1 VQGFPDPIVTLR
13 DRNTTKQNGRHAIAG
28 SDLALGPRT
37 VSHGAIGMAIVL
49 SALDPKQVA
58 SATQFEVLLGEP
70 AQRLLIM
77 SGIAVP
83 EFWTNHDEETNQQE
97 ILVRLG
103 VHVAQL
109 DKAVTN
115 LGLASIENDETNF
128 LFAIDS
134 GQLELEAAT
143 GELVL
148 RVVAAILGEET
159 WLHRFSYQIVAH
171 VRRARA
177 QVSGVIGVPKDIRD
191 LAELPPAA
199 LAAAFQITA
208 NRVERGG
215 VPGGFAFDKLIPV
228 AVGAP
233 GAVRRG
239 NDNMQFVEYTID
251 NCPFAT
257 PLIVDVKLVG
267 GGWSGSVGVGQVAG
281 PRPLTLTGVAPDA
294 TGVDFSVGRFQPVR

>member
-1 VQGFPDPIVTLR
+1 MT
-13 DRNTTKQNGRHAIAG
+13 
-28 SDLALGPRT
+28 
-37 VSHGAIGMAIVL
+37 IVL

-97 ILVRLG
+97 IIVRLG

-128 LFAIDS
+128 LFAVDS
-134 GQLELEAAT
+134 GQLELEQSS
-143 GELVL
+143 GELIL
-148 RVVAAILGEET
+148 RVAAAILGEET
-159 WLHRFSYQIVAH
+159 YLHRFSYQIVAH

-177 QVSGVIGVPKDIRD
+177 QISGVIGVPADIRD
-191 LAELPPAA
+191 VKGLTPAD
-199 LAAAFQITA
+199 LAAALEITA
-208 NRVERGG
+208 NRVEPGG
-215 VPGGFAFDKLIPV
+215 VPGGLAFDKLIPV
-228 AVGAP
+228 AIGAA
-233 GAVRRG
+233 GAVRRRRDG
-239 NDNMQFVEYTID
+239 MQFVEYAID

-257 PLIVDVKLVG
+257 PLIVEVKLAG
-267 GGWSGSVGVGQVAG
+267 AGWVDSLGVGQVAG
-281 PRPLTLTGVAPDA
+281 ARPVTLTGIAPDA
-294 TGVDFSVGRFQPVR
+294 NGVDFSVGRLPPVR

>member
-1 VQGFPDPIVTLR
+1 MPIT
-13 DRNTTKQNGRHAIAG
+13 
-28 SDLALGPRT
+28 
-37 VSHGAIGMAIVL
+37 L

-58 SATQFEVLLGEP
+58 SATNFEVLLGEP
-70 AQRLLIM
+70 ATRLLIL

-109 DKAVTN
+109 DPGAVTN

-128 LFAIDS
+128 LFAVDA
-134 GQLELEAAT
+134 GTLEHEQPS

-148 RVVAAILGEET
+148 RVQAAILGEET
-159 WLHRFSYQIVAH
+159 YLHRFSYQIVAH
-171 VRRARA
+171 VRRERA
-177 QVSGVIGVPKDIRD
+177 QISGVIAVPNDIRD
-191 LAELPPAA
+191 VLDLPPAD
-199 LAAAFQITA
+199 LNAAFEITA

-228 AVGAP
+228 QVGATH
-233 GAVRRG
+233 ALRRSTSSL
-239 NDNMQFVEYTID
+239 QFVEYSID

-257 PLIVDVKLVG
+257 PLIVDVKLTG
-267 GGWSGSVGVGQVAG
+267 TGWSGSLGVGQVAG
-281 PRPLTLTGVAPDA
+281 GRPITLTGLAPDA
-294 TGVDFSVGRFQPVR
+294 SGVDFSVGRFQPVR